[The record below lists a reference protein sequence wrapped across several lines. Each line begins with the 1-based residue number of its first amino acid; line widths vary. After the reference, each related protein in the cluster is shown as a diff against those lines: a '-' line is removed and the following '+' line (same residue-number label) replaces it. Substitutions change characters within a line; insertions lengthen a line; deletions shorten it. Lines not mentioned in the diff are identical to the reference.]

1 MCRTMGADTTRYAE
15 VLALNVLTVLWGC
28 PGHSA
33 GVMLAGV
40 VFLSQPWFEV
50 LHRYSVTITIIGL
63 VGFIVFS
70 HIKPDPD
77 AG

>member
-1 MCRTMGADTTRYAE
+1 MNFRELSAK
-15 VLALNVLTVLWGC
+15 VLEPASQWL
-28 PGHSA
+28 
-33 GVMLAGV
+33 MLAGV
-40 VFLSQPWFEV
+40 AFLCQPWIEV
-50 LHRYSVTITIIGL
+50 LHRYSVTMTLVGL

>member
-1 MCRTMGADTTRYAE
+1 MNFKELSAK
-15 VLALNVLTVLWGC
+15 VLEPVSQW
-28 PGHSA
+28 
-33 GVMLAGV
+33 VMLAGV
-40 VFLSQPWFEV
+40 VFLSQPWIEV
-50 LHRYSVTITIIGL
+50 LHRYSVTITIVGL

>member
-1 MCRTMGADTTRYAE
+1 MNFRELSAK
-15 VLALNVLTVLWGC
+15 VLEPASQW
-28 PGHSA
+28 
-33 GVMLAGV
+33 VMLAGV
-40 VFLSQPWFEV
+40 VFLGQPWIEG
-50 LHRYSVTITIIGL
+50 LHRYSVTITLVGL